1 MNVKDLTEAQLREK
15 ADECMEGFETVN
27 SLEKQDK
34 LAEAQFYLSEIDRR
48 EQAAERKHTRWI
60 ERRDLLLEV
69 VIIGLISWEI
79 HSAQAE
85 GKAQLDV
92 LSKLQLSSAATAE
105 TLKDVRKAQ
114 EATTSAIQPQ
124 VALLEKT
131 RGTLAAQLDIGKRQ
145 QGLISR
151 QLELQESAL
160 AEQQRTPIAE
170 LRAFTRTKKVVTGE
184 YRLMQPGPSG
194 YLGYVARV
202 LGDPRLHEIRLTF
215 LVRNIGTAPILNFKP
230 QVRVPTAAFTIKCVD
245 FGPEMHLLAES
256 PDECSTAIDKIPPI
270 EPVQKGTPVAS
281 QPLGSMYPDFV
292 FQALVVGPTDKPQ
305 FDISVE
311 INADNLR
318 PIYYRI
324 QCMRLSDMSPYAE

>member
-1 MNVKDLTEAQLREK
+1 MNVQALTEAELRQK
-15 ADECMEGFETVN
+15 AAECMKDFETVT
-27 SLEKQDK
+27 SLEKQDR
-34 LAEAQFYLSEIDRR
+34 LAEAQFYLAEIDRR
-48 EQAAERKHTRWI
+48 HQAIDRRHSRWI
-60 ERRDLLLEV
+60 EWRDLLLELL
-69 VIIGLISWEI
+69 IIGLIGSEI
-79 HSAQAE
+79 RFARTE
-85 GKAQLDV
+85 GDAQLGV
-92 LSKLQLSSAATAE
+92 LSKLQTSSEITAQ

-124 VALLEKT
+124 VALLERT

-230 QVRVPTAAFTIKCVD
+230 QVRVPTAAFTINCVD
-245 FGPEMHLLAES
+245 FGPEMHLLGES
-256 PDECSTAIDKIPPI
+256 PDEC
-270 EPVQKGTPVAS
+270 
-281 QPLGSMYPDFV
+281 
-292 FQALVVGPTDKPQ
+292 
-305 FDISVE
+305 
-311 INADNLR
+311 
-318 PIYYRI
+318 I
-324 QCMRLSDMSPYAE
+324 QRLIRFRLSNPCKKEHQ